1 MLMVAMVM
9 GVSSVSLAQLQNA
22 DEDNNALDNFDPF
35 SQTAESDLNQID
47 FQYNL
52 ENGMAAPFL
61 DFDFLNSMTISSS
74 NCFQLNCHIYAQ
86 VIKSTQ
92 VIYIYVDGQ
101 LTYTWRVSTGSPGR
115 DTPNLNQHPNG
126 RIYEAYTSTKFPGGD
141 YKGLGNM
148 PYAVFINGGI
158 AIHGTSLGNV
168 KRLGQPVSHG
178 CIRIHP
184 ENGKIFNGL
193 VRAAGVRNVWVSVQN

>member
-1 MLMVAMVM
+1 MTASISRGAARQKRHDRLRLRVAGDSGRPRLAVFR
-9 GVSSVSLAQLQNA
+9 SLN
-22 DEDNNALDNFDPF
+22 
-35 SQTAESDLNQID
+35 
-47 FQYNL
+47 
-52 ENGMAAPFL
+52 
-61 DFDFLNSMTISSS
+61 
-74 NCFQLNCHIYAQ
+74 HIYAQ

-92 VIYIYVDGQ
+92 VIYIYIDGE
-101 LTYTWRVSTGSPGR
+101 LTYTWRVSSGSPGR
-115 DTPNLNQHPNG
+115 DTPNLNTHPNG
-126 RIYEAYTSTKFPGGD
+126 RIYDAYTSTKFPGGD

-148 PYAVFINGGI
+148 PYAVFISGGI

-193 VRAAGVRNVWVSVQN
+193 VRAAGVNNVWVSVQN

>member
-1 MLMVAMVM
+1 MLMVAMVL
-9 GVSSVSLAQLQNA
+9 GVSSVSFAQMQNT
-22 DEDNNALDNFDPF
+22 DEDNNALDELDPF
-35 SQTAESDLNQID
+35 SQTIESDLNQMD

-52 ENGMAAPFL
+52 ETGNPV
-61 DFDFLNSMTISSS
+61 FDLNSLNPFTISDSS
-74 NCFQLNCHIYAQ
+74 CFQLNCHIYAQ

-92 VIYIYVDGQ
+92 VIYIYIDGQ
-101 LTYTWRVSTGSPGR
+101 LTYTWRVSSGSPGR

-126 RIYEAYTSTKFPGGD
+126 RIYDAYTSKKFPGGD

-148 PYAVFINGGI
+148 PYAVFISGGI

-168 KRLGQPVSHG
+168 KKLGQPVSHG

-184 ENGKIFNGL
+184 ENAKIFNGL
-193 VRAAGVRNVWVSVQN
+193 VRAAGVSNVWVSVQN